1 MFASSAADSPATA
14 RMIGP
19 MKVGNAQVASE
30 LNACVSVRRDDAVSG
45 FPRTATNGF
54 AATCRTT
61 MPVASTKNANR
72 NRAYERAEA
81 AG

>member
-1 MFASSAADSPATA
+1 
-14 RMIGP
+14 

-30 LNACVSVRRDDAVSG
+30 LNAWVSVRRDEAVSG
-45 FPRTATNGF
+45 RPSTATNGL

-61 MPVASTKNANR
+61 MPVASTKNAVR
-72 NRAYERAEA
+72 NSPYDRDAA

>member
-1 MFASSAADSPATA
+1 
-14 RMIGP
+14 MIGP

-30 LNACVSVRRDDAVSG
+30 LKACVSVRRDDAVSG
-45 FPRTATNGF
+45 LPSTATNGL
-54 AATCRTT
+54 AATCKMT

-72 NRAYERAEA
+72 NTPYDRTAS